1 MKKSKRSRGREVK
14 GSRGQGVER
23 SRGRGVKGSR
33 GQEVKRSRGREVK
46 GSRGQ
51 GVERSRGQEVE
62 RIKVAGSKIPLRERQ
77 KNCYFKE
84 PYPRWQ
90 RKEITIIIKQKNLVI
105 SFALSPNEL

>member
-1 MKKSKRSRGREVK
+1 MNQKIKVSLFVYEKVQEVK
-14 GSRGQGVER
+14 ESRGQGVER
-23 SRGRGVKGSR
+23 SRGRGVER
-33 GQEVKRSRGREVK
+33 
-46 GSRGQ
+46 SRGQ
-51 GVERSRGQEVE
+51 GVERSRGREVK